1 MRLALAV
8 IVLVLSGCANLN
20 WDGTKKYLLGDPDAP
35 PNSTFAVIVNVDG
48 IAAPEAA
55 QLRSYFLTPGNEGI
69 NDGDLQFREF
79 AAYVDRAL
87 AANGFTKAVDRQ
99 SAATVV
105 VLQYGIG
112 SPQTTTRT
120 YNLPIFGQT
129 GVSSTRTMGTFTPG
143 YGGGGMYSGTT
154 YNTPTYGVTGV
165 VQRTEQ
171 ETNYSRFI
179 TLSAY
184 DWQEFGRS
192 QRETQVW
199 KSTITSTGQV
209 GDLRVVF
216 PIMIGGAYQTLG
228 RSTGRIVSG
237 EVGDQSEPVRM
248 VKGLTLAAP

>member
-1 MRLALAV
+1 MKRWAAVGIALA
-8 IVLVLSGCANLN
+8 ISGCANM
-20 WDGTKKYLLGDPDAP
+20 DGARKYLLGDPNAP
-35 PNSTFAVIVNVDG
+35 PSSTFAVIVNVDG

-55 QLRSYFLTPGNEGI
+55 QLRSYFLMPGNDGI
-69 NDGDLQFREF
+69 NEGDLQYREF

-99 SAATVV
+99 AAATVI

-129 GVSSTRTMGTFTPG
+129 GVSSTHTMGSFSPS
-143 YGGGGMYSGTT
+143 YGGGGTYSGTT
-154 YNTPTYGVTGV
+154 YNTPTYGVTGT

-171 ETNYSRFI
+171 QTNYSRFI

-192 QRETQVW
+192 QRESQVW

-216 PIMIGGAYQTLG
+216 PIMMGGAYQTLG
-228 RSTGRIVSG
+228 RSTSRIVSG

-248 VKGLTLAAP
+248 VRGLAAPAP